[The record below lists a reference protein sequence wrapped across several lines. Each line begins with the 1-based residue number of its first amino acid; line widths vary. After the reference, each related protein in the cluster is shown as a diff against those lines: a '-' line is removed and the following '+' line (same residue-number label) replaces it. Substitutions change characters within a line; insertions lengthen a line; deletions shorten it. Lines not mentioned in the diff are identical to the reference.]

1 MVDPQLIRLRWRRG
15 CESVLAIPPAA
26 RRMHPQRPQ
35 TLLAFCQR
43 ARHWLEQA
51 GHVEGQLLVQLMDE
65 DPGLPCL
72 RFDAPAEEDG
82 LGPMIPDPY
91 ALATGGFQA
100 IHNSFFVALL
110 PPWRQ
115 RLPVAIWRGSSTGT
129 AHLNERN
136 QAFNRRLQLCRLSQ
150 KHPGLLDAR
159 LTALVQVAPASEN
172 ALRQQLLG
180 EELVAPRLSPW
191 QLALHRWLIEIDGNV
206 NSWGLLWKLLS
217 GSCVLKVESPRR
229 QWYHRRLQPWV
240 HVVPVDNDLGN
251 LPERLAWCQT
261 HPEACAAIALQ
272 ARNLALEVVAALEQ
286 DQQRAVLQW
295 ADQWMQPVS
304 GIQPIG

>member
-1 MVDPQLIRLRWRRG
+1 
-15 CESVLAIPPAA
+15 
-26 RRMHPQRPQ
+26 
-35 TLLAFCQR
+35 
-43 ARHWLEQA
+43 
-51 GHVEGQLLVQLMDE
+51 
-65 DPGLPCL
+65 
-72 RFDAPAEEDG
+72 
-82 LGPMIPDPY
+82 MIPDPY

-100 IHNSFFVALL
+100 IHYGFLASPL
-110 PPWRQ
+110 PPWQQ

-129 AHLNERN
+129 ANLNERN

-180 EELVAPRLSPW
+180 EELLAPRLSPW

-251 LPERLAWCQT
+251 LPERLAWCQS
-261 HPEACAAIALQ
+261 HPEACATIALQ

-286 DQQRAVLQW
+286 DQQRAVRQW
-295 ADQWMQPVS
+295 ADQWMQPGS